1 MKIITHALAGC
12 ARLLLSASLLSLVAL
27 ALTACDKMYE
37 AHLSVSVPPSAGQS
51 AESVA
56 GNLVS
61 HLSSRFALRCERP
74 EVWAPPAP
82 STETSEVHRECSARA
97 DYTQITIVTAGNQ
110 LTVDVEK
117 IGGVQEPETFRA
129 VRLAAQE
136 YLQRSVPGAGVS
148 VEYPS
153 GQ

>member
-1 MKIITHALAGC
+1 
-12 ARLLLSASLLSLVAL
+12 
-27 ALTACDKMYE
+27 MYE
-37 AHLSVSVPPSAGQS
+37 AHLSVAVPPGSAQS

-61 HLSSRFALRCERP
+61 HLSSRFALRCEQP

-82 STETSEVHRECSARA
+82 SSETSEVHRECSARD
-97 DYTQITIVTAGNQ
+97 DYTQITIVTAGNH
-110 LTVDVEK
+110 LTVDIEK
-117 IGGVQEPETFRA
+117 IGGIHEPETFRA

-136 YLQRSVPGAGVS
+136 YLQRAVPGAGVS

-153 GQ
+153 R